1 MLGLTLKCLKV
12 TSVTNDGTYSVVL
25 NFSKGLNILRA
36 ENSSGKSTCIN
47 SIAYAMGLDAVLG
60 PGRRKPFPRS
70 MHQFLEASKE
80 DPTPHIVKR
89 SFVELEVENKNGRWA
104 KFKRDVE
111 GNAEKVTVYD
121 NSNNV
126 SDFFLGSAGSVG
138 SAKSEKGF
146 HYWLERFIGWT
157 MPTLVTHDGKPTR
170 LYLECIFPLFFIEQ
184 KRGWSEIQAN
194 TPTYYGIKGVKKAAL
209 EFCLGVESYKQKNRL
224 AELMAIKNDIK
235 QSWDQIIGSAA
246 SLAEFSGLKL
256 QLGCTLEKESF
267 FPLVSFQ
274 VPHQDS
280 YTDLESYVNGLESRL
295 SDILSN
301 IKTWP
306 LYNEVSELAAKKRS
320 LLRVFDELKQKQEG
334 ILISINRSSAKIENL
349 REELDKYKQLKRLH
363 DVGSE
368 INFQTEITS
377 CPICESDLYDSLS
390 KVPVRAKPLSVEQ
403 NIDFL
408 KNQIEFYNGINNKQ
422 LNDIKDIEV
431 KLIENQN
438 YMDNVQSRIINLK
451 SDESQFIELYGQ
463 DLKRKVE
470 LENEIRELK
479 KLLLKQNELNNR
491 AKGYYEDWINIS
503 SEYTE
508 ITKKKNEDVS
518 FRIRNELKNK
528 MITNLSEFG
537 YNSANKTYIQ
547 ISEQTL
553 RPELDG
559 FDIVADSS
567 ASDYIRI
574 IWSYTLALL
583 ELGIVHE
590 SVKHGGFVVF
600 DEPRQH
606 ETDKASFASLLN
618 KSSSLIDIGGQVI
631 VATSISSKELED
643 YDLDNANIRIFND
656 GEYILKKE
664 MS

>member
-1 MLGLTLKCLKV
+1 M
-12 TSVTNDGTYSVVL
+12 Y
-25 NFSKGLNILRA
+25 
-36 ENSSGKSTCIN
+36 
-47 SIAYAMGLDAVLG
+47 
-60 PGRRKPFPRS
+60 FP
-70 MHQFLEASKE
+70 
-80 DPTPHIVKR
+80 T
-89 SFVELEVENKNGRWA
+89 
-104 KFKRDVE
+104 
-111 GNAEKVTVYD
+111 
-121 NSNNV
+121 
-126 SDFFLGSAGSVG
+126 
-138 SAKSEKGF
+138 
-146 HYWLERFIGWT
+146 
-157 MPTLVTHDGKPTR
+157 
-170 LYLECIFPLFFIEQ
+170 FFIEQ